1 MCLFLQNSVK
11 TMQIKSFFLISQ
23 SIFRKNIK
31 KIGNFAEI
39 LVLHTCFLTIKR
51 TFRQKNEFHSFAF
64 TK

>member
-1 MCLFLQNSVK
+1 
-11 TMQIKSFFLISQ
+11 MQIKSFFLIYQ